1 MIKYF
6 SKLFDLYEQKLR
18 LAGVIDYDDMLR
30 YSVRLV
36 DENAEIRQ
44 YYSDLCHFVIEDEA
58 QDSSELQQKLLNLLS
73 EKHQNL
79 LRIGD
84 INQAITSSFTDSDS
98 KCFKKYF
105 ENSVQMVMKTSQ
117 RSAVQ
122 IQVLANNLIDF
133 SKTQDFLKD
142 TFFESKLTPTGKNPE
157 TDKVPS
163 FKVFDNLNEE
173 KFFILNKIKDNIK
186 SGEKSSVAVLLRNNY
201 QIADWAKFLSENGL
215 SVTLRSDILEQKTVF
230 RVIAAFLDYLQTPFS
245 NQCVQRLMK
254 TFNDCK
260 IIKFSDA
267 DFDFVKKLEKPFIL
281 SDLEGVNECL
291 TRLWWELQFNNDL
304 SYMPLDEA
312 VVRIGLRYF
321 STQNEKANIFL
332 ISTIVK
338 RLAITYSLQETV
350 LEKLWQIAK
359 RPIGSSFKFFDE
371 EDQQNECSV
380 RLMTLHK
387 SKGDEFD
394 VVFIPELSEEN
405 YSLTPEKIKI
415 KSTFVE
421 EVKKLRNGY
430 KNRTIDDM
438 KKEIAE
444 ETLRLLYVG
453 ITRAKKEL
461 YISCSNKNKYSKK
474 QTPSVIFSKV
484 GGENE

>member
-1 MIKYF
+1 
-6 SKLFDLYEQKLR
+6 
-18 LAGVIDYDDMLR
+18 MLR
-30 YSVRLV
+30 IV
-36 DENAEIRQ
+36 
-44 YYSDLCHFVIEDEA
+44 
-58 QDSSELQQKLLNLLS
+58 
-73 EKHQNL
+73 
-79 LRIGD
+79 D
-84 INQAITSSFTDSDS
+84 INQAITSSFTDSDP

-371 EDQQNECSV
+371 EDEQNECSV

-394 VVFIPELSEEN
+394 MVFIPELSEEN

-430 KNRTIDDM
+430 KNRTIYDM

-484 GGENE
+484 GGKNE